1 MENQHRQISGYR
13 ELDQEEIDL
22 MNVLKHEAKELR
34 GLHDRIAEM
43 IDKRSAEHGT
53 GDSEPRRWLAIG
65 RTQYQQ
71 AIMALTRAVAAPD
84 FE

>member
-13 ELDQEEIDL
+13 ELNQEEIDL
-22 MNVLKHEAKELR
+22 INALKHEAKELR
-34 GLHDRIAEM
+34 DLYDLIVEM